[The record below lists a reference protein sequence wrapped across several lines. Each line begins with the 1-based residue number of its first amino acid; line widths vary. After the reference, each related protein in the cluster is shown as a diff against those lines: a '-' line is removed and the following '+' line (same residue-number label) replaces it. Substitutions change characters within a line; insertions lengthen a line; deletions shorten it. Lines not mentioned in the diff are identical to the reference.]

1 MSDDTATDGDDPTV
15 IHTVAVTVADVVAAV
30 EARDRNRRETVLRIT
45 PPFAGR
51 MRARLH
57 VDGTEAAYGEP
68 APVHVHPRTFVTDVP
83 PYPGSDPETWR
94 SRVADSLRETTTL
107 DTDDGEI
114 TVRVVGLGAST
125 AA

>member
-1 MSDDTATDGDDPTV
+1 MSDDTAAGGDDPTE

-30 EARDRNRRETVLRIT
+30 EARDRSRRETVLRIT

-57 VDGTEAAYGEP
+57 VAGTEAEYDEP
-68 APVHVHPRTFVTDVP
+68 APIHVHPRSFVTDVP
-83 PYPGSDPETWR
+83 AYPGDDPERWR
-94 SRVADSLRETTTL
+94 SRVADSLKETTTL
-107 DTDDGEI
+107 DTDHGEI

-125 AA
+125 TA